1 MPYLISIKIINNGLK
16 YKSKYLP
23 KFLHPYDDYL
33 PKVYSTWLI
42 FLCLQYWLF
51 INSHREHRAHGF
63 GLSLLQL
70 LSDLA
75 SILTSILK
83 VSFS

>member
-1 MPYLISIKIINNGLK
+1 MQEQVLTQVSSIVRRLFSKSLKDMPL
-16 YKSKYLP
+16 
-23 KFLHPYDDYL
+23 
-33 PKVYSTWLI
+33 V

-75 SILTSILK
+75 AILTSKLK

>member
-1 MPYLISIKIINNGLK
+1 MTFHQKHKQWFKIQEQVLTK
-16 YKSKYLP
+16 VLQS
-23 KFLHPYDDYL
+23 YDDYL
-33 PKVYSTWLI
+33 PKFYSTWLI

-63 GLSLLQL
+63 GLILFQL

-75 SILTSILK
+75 AILTLILK